1 MAKIIYKRKYN
12 PVVSQTLSALI
23 IIGAILISYLQIDMV
38 YKIIGYAALFLLNM
52 KLIVKIAEGD
62 KLTSEQHKELEER
75 RIQRAKA
82 RLTEEK
88 YNEVKQF
95 VINEQRA
102 SESLIERTFNLDY
115 FVAKVIIERLVEEG
129 VVGEVYDTKPRKVL
143 VKKLGALVGDCSE
156 IGCNTVLNPGTIVG
170 KNTTIYPLTF
180 VRGVIKENSIMKNN
194 GEIVPKK

>member
-23 IIGAILISYLQIDMV
+23 IIGAILISYLQIDMM

-115 FVAKVIIERLVEEG
+115 FVSKVIIERLVEEG
-129 VVGEVYDTKPRKVL
+129 IVGEVYDTKPRKVL
-143 VKKLGALVGDCSE
+143 VKKE
-156 IGCNTVLNPGTIVG
+156 
-170 KNTTIYPLTF
+170 
-180 VRGVIKENSIMKNN
+180 EN
-194 GEIVPKK
+194 

>member
-129 VVGEVYDTKPRKVL
+129 IVGDVYDTKPRKVL
-143 VKKLGALVGDCSE
+143 VKKE
-156 IGCNTVLNPGTIVG
+156 
-170 KNTTIYPLTF
+170 
-180 VRGVIKENSIMKNN
+180 EN
-194 GEIVPKK
+194 

>member
-23 IIGAILISYLQIDMV
+23 IIGAILISYLQIDMM

-75 RIQRAKA
+75 RIQRAKT

-129 VVGEVYDTKPRKVL
+129 IVGEVYDTKPRKVL
-143 VKKLGALVGDCSE
+143 VKKE
-156 IGCNTVLNPGTIVG
+156 
-170 KNTTIYPLTF
+170 
-180 VRGVIKENSIMKNN
+180 EN
-194 GEIVPKK
+194 

>member
-129 VVGEVYDTKPRKVL
+129 IVGEVYDTKPRKVL
-143 VKKLGALVGDCSE
+143 VKKE
-156 IGCNTVLNPGTIVG
+156 
-170 KNTTIYPLTF
+170 
-180 VRGVIKENSIMKNN
+180 EN
-194 GEIVPKK
+194 

>member
-23 IIGAILISYLQIDMV
+23 IIGAILISYLQIDMM

-115 FVAKVIIERLVEEG
+115 FVAKAIIERLVEEG

-143 VKKLGALVGDCSE
+143 VKKE
-156 IGCNTVLNPGTIVG
+156 
-170 KNTTIYPLTF
+170 
-180 VRGVIKENSIMKNN
+180 EN
-194 GEIVPKK
+194 

>member
-38 YKIIGYAALFLLNM
+38 YKIIGYAVLFLLNM

-115 FVAKVIIERLVEEG
+115 FVAKVIIERLVEESI
-129 VVGEVYDTKPRKVL
+129 VGDVYDTKPRKVL
-143 VKKLGALVGDCSE
+143 VKKE
-156 IGCNTVLNPGTIVG
+156 
-170 KNTTIYPLTF
+170 
-180 VRGVIKENSIMKNN
+180 EN
-194 GEIVPKK
+194 

>member
-23 IIGAILISYLQIDMV
+23 IIGAILISYLQIDMM

-115 FVAKVIIERLVEEG
+115 LVAKVIIERLVEEG
-129 VVGEVYDTKPRKVL
+129 IVGEVYDTKPRKVL
-143 VKKLGALVGDCSE
+143 VKKE
-156 IGCNTVLNPGTIVG
+156 
-170 KNTTIYPLTF
+170 
-180 VRGVIKENSIMKNN
+180 EN
-194 GEIVPKK
+194 